1 MGYLNDFVRKTTEIE
16 LGGKPYK
23 FAELTI
29 ADLAK
34 FRQQI
39 VDQQDK
45 SKDKRR
51 ERMMTEAEKLGDID
65 PLTLLKELERPLTEE
80 ELEAEMETAEGMEY
94 LAYLSLKT
102 CYPEITQKEVAQM
115 IPVSKLEEIVTAIM
129 GDIGE
134 EDTGK
139 KKRTRKPVKKR

>member
-1 MGYLNDFVRKTTEIE
+1 MGYLNDFVRRTTVIE

-29 ADLAK
+29 ADFAM

-39 VDQQDK
+39 VNKQEK

-51 ERMMTEAEKLGDID
+51 ERMITEAKKLGDID
-65 PLTLLKELERPLTEE
+65 PLTLLKELERPLTDE
-80 ELEAEMETAEGMEY
+80 ELEAEMETVEGMEFLVF
-94 LAYLSLKT
+94 LALQPN
-102 CYPEITQKEVAQM
+102 YPGITQSEVASMIPLTKLAEITE
-115 IPVSKLEEIVTAIM
+115 AIT
-129 GDIGE
+129 GGLNE

-139 KKRTRKPVKKR
+139 KKRSRQPIKRH